1 MSIIQNKKE
10 KSLNKKIADYIV
22 VYIGCI
28 IQAFSV
34 VCILRP
40 NNLIVGGMTGLALTI
55 GKIFDINYTYI
66 YYLICLMILIAAK
79 VILGIREVKKIVLLS
94 TTYPIILILMN
105 HIKFNFLSDTPDK
118 ILICIYYGIF
128 MGIGTGLVLKR
139 GFSQGS
145 SDTIAK
151 ILHKKIF
158 SFMGISQVLL
168 GIDITI
174 LLISGF
180 VFGRT
185 AVLYAIIMQMIYS
198 KTISIV
204 LFGFGSSL
212 VKVVIISNKH
222 EEISKF
228 MRETINR
235 GYSIGYVY
243 GGYNN
248 IKREK
253 IISVCSL
260 REAMLIKDFITKVDE
275 EAFINIVPTISAWG
289 KEDGLQNLKDN

>member
-1 MSIIQNKKE
+1 M
-10 KSLNKKIADYIV
+10 NKKIMDYIV

-40 NNLIVGGMTGLALTI
+40 NHLIVGGITGLSLTI
-55 GKIFDINYTYI
+55 GKVIDINYTYI
-66 YYLICLMILIAAK
+66 YYAICLSILVAARI
-79 VILGIREVKKIVLLS
+79 ILGMREVRKIILLS
-94 TTYPIILILMN
+94 TTYPVILILMN
-105 HIKFNFLSDTPDK
+105 NIKFNFLRDTPDK

-145 SDTIAK
+145 SDTVAK

-168 GIDITI
+168 CIDITI

-185 AVLYAIIMQMIYS
+185 AVLYAIIMQMVYS
-198 KTISIV
+198 KTISVV

-212 VKVVIISNKH
+212 VKVVIISSQLDK
-222 EEISKF
+222 ISTF
-228 MRETINR
+228 MEETINR

-243 GGYNN
+243 GGYNHV
-248 IKREK
+248 KRKK

-260 REAMLIKDFITKVDE
+260 REAMLIKDFITKIDE

-289 KEDGLQNLKDN
+289 KEDGLQSLKEN

>member
-1 MSIIQNKKE
+1 M
-10 KSLNKKIADYIV
+10 DYIV
-22 VYIGCI
+22 VYIGCL
-28 IQAFSV
+28 IQAFSI

-40 NNLIVGGMTGLALTI
+40 NNLTVGGITGLSLTI
-55 GKIFDINYTYI
+55 GKIFNMNYTYI
-66 YYLICLMILIAAK
+66 YYAICLLILAAAR
-79 VILGIREVKKIVLLS
+79 VVLGMREVKKIILLS
-94 TTYPIILILMN
+94 TTYPVILILVN
-105 HIKFNFLSDTPDK
+105 QVKFNFLHDTPDK

-145 SDTIAK
+145 SDTVAK
-151 ILHKKIF
+151 ILHKKLF

-168 GIDITI
+168 CIDITI

-185 AVLYAIIMQMIYS
+185 AVLYAIIMQMVYS
-198 KTISIV
+198 KTISVV

-212 VKVVIISNKH
+212 VKVVIISSHLDK
-222 EEISKF
+222 ISTF
-228 MRETINR
+228 MSDTINR

-243 GGYNN
+243 GGHNHV
-248 IKREK
+248 KRKK

-275 EAFINIVPTISAWG
+275 DAFINIVPTISAWG
-289 KEDGLQNLKDN
+289 KEDGLQNLKES

>member
-1 MSIIQNKKE
+1 M
-10 KSLNKKIADYIV
+10 NKKIMDYIV
-22 VYIGCI
+22 VYIGCL
-28 IQAFSV
+28 IQAFSI

-40 NNLIVGGMTGLALTI
+40 NNLTVGGITGLSLTI
-55 GKIFDINYTYI
+55 GKIFNMNYTYI
-66 YYLICLMILIAAK
+66 YYAICLLILAATR
-79 VILGIREVKKIVLLS
+79 VVLGMREVKKIILLS
-94 TTYPIILILMN
+94 TTYPVILILVN
-105 HIKFNFLSDTPDK
+105 QVKFNFLHDTPDK

-145 SDTIAK
+145 SDTVAK
-151 ILHKKIF
+151 ILHKKLF

-168 GIDITI
+168 CIDITI

-185 AVLYAIIMQMIYS
+185 AVLYAIIMQMVYS
-198 KTISIV
+198 KTISVV

-212 VKVVIISNKH
+212 VKVVIISSHLDK
-222 EEISKF
+222 ISTF
-228 MRETINR
+228 MSDTINR

-243 GGYNN
+243 GGHNHV
-248 IKREK
+248 KRKK

-275 EAFINIVPTISAWG
+275 DAFINIVPTISAWG
-289 KEDGLQNLKDN
+289 KEDGLQNLKES

>member
-1 MSIIQNKKE
+1 M
-10 KSLNKKIADYIV
+10 NKKIMDYIV
-22 VYIGCI
+22 VYIGCL
-28 IQAFSV
+28 IQAFSI

-40 NNLIVGGMTGLALTI
+40 NNLTVGGITGLSLTI
-55 GKIFDINYTYI
+55 GKIFNMNYTYI
-66 YYLICLMILIAAK
+66 YYAICLLILAAAR
-79 VILGIREVKKIVLLS
+79 VVLGMREVKKIILLS
-94 TTYPIILILMN
+94 TTYPVILILVN
-105 HIKFNFLSDTPDK
+105 QVKFNFLHDTPDK

-145 SDTIAK
+145 SDTVAK
-151 ILHKKIF
+151 ILHKKLF

-168 GIDITI
+168 CIDITI

-185 AVLYAIIMQMIYS
+185 AVLYAIIMQMVYS
-198 KTISIV
+198 KTISVV

-212 VKVVIISNKH
+212 VKVVIISSHLDK
-222 EEISKF
+222 ISTF
-228 MRETINR
+228 MSDTINR

-243 GGYNN
+243 GGHNHV
-248 IKREK
+248 KRKK
-253 IISVCSL
+253 IVSVCSL

-275 EAFINIVPTISAWG
+275 DAFINIVPTISAWG
-289 KEDGLQNLKDN
+289 KEDGLQNLKES

>member
-1 MSIIQNKKE
+1 MNKKVM
-10 KSLNKKIADYIV
+10 DYII

-34 VCILRP
+34 VCILKP
-40 NNLIVGGMTGLALTI
+40 NNLIVGGITGLSLTI
-55 GKIFDINYTYI
+55 GKVVGINYTYL
-66 YYLICLMILIAAK
+66 YYGICLLILLGAK
-79 VILGIREVKKIVLLS
+79 IVLGMREVKKILLLS
-94 TTYPIILILMN
+94 TTYPVILIFMN
-105 HIKFNFLSDTPDK
+105 RIQFNFLHDTPDK

-128 MGIGTGLVLKR
+128 MGIGTGLVLKK

-145 SDTIAK
+145 SDTVAK
-151 ILHKKIF
+151 ILHKKLF
-158 SFMGISQVLL
+158 SFMEISQVLL
-168 GIDITI
+168 CIDITI

-198 KTISIV
+198 KTISTV

-212 VKVVIISNKH
+212 VKVVIISGQSEK
-222 EEISKF
+222 ISNF
-228 MRETINR
+228 MRDTINR

-243 GGYNN
+243 GGHNH

-260 REAMLIKDFITKVDE
+260 REAMLIKNFIIKIDE
-275 EAFINIVPTISAWG
+275 DAFINIVPTISAWG
-289 KEDGLQNLKDN
+289 REDGLQNLKES

>member
-1 MSIIQNKKE
+1 M
-10 KSLNKKIADYIV
+10 NKKIMDYIV
-22 VYIGCI
+22 VYIGCL
-28 IQAFSV
+28 IQAFSI

-40 NNLIVGGMTGLALTI
+40 NNLTVGGITGLSLTI
-55 GKIFDINYTYI
+55 GKIFNMNYTYI
-66 YYLICLMILIAAK
+66 YYAICLLILVAARM
-79 VILGIREVKKIVLLS
+79 VLGMREVKKIILLS
-94 TTYPIILILMN
+94 TTYPVILILVN
-105 HIKFNFLSDTPDK
+105 QVKFNFLHDTPDK

-145 SDTIAK
+145 SDTVAK
-151 ILHKKIF
+151 ILHKKLF

-168 GIDITI
+168 CIDITI

-185 AVLYAIIMQMIYS
+185 AVLYAIIMQMVYS
-198 KTISIV
+198 KTISVV

-212 VKVVIISNKH
+212 VKVVIISSHLDK
-222 EEISKF
+222 ISTF
-228 MRETINR
+228 MSDTINR

-243 GGYNN
+243 GGHNHV
-248 IKREK
+248 KRKK

-275 EAFINIVPTISAWG
+275 DAFINIVPTISAWG
-289 KEDGLQNLKDN
+289 KEDGLQNLKES

>member
-1 MSIIQNKKE
+1 M
-10 KSLNKKIADYIV
+10 NKKIMDYVV
-22 VYIGCI
+22 VYIGCL
-28 IQAFSV
+28 IQAFSI
-34 VCILRP
+34 VCILKP
-40 NNLIVGGMTGLALTI
+40 NNLTVGGITGLSLTI
-55 GKIFDINYTYI
+55 GKIFNMNYTYI
-66 YYLICLMILIAAK
+66 YYAICLLILFAARM
-79 VILGIREVKKIVLLS
+79 VLGMREVKKIILLS
-94 TTYPIILILMN
+94 TTYPIILILVN
-105 HIKFNFLSDTPDK
+105 QIKFNFLHDTPDK

-145 SDTIAK
+145 SDTVAK
-151 ILHKKIF
+151 ILHKKLF

-168 GIDITI
+168 CIDITI

-185 AVLYAIIMQMIYS
+185 AVLYAIIMQMVYS
-198 KTISIV
+198 KTISVV

-212 VKVVIISNKH
+212 VKVVIISSHLDK
-222 EEISKF
+222 ISTF

-243 GGYNN
+243 GGHNHV
-248 IKREK
+248 KRKK

-275 EAFINIVPTISAWG
+275 DAFINIVPTISAWG
-289 KEDGLQNLKDN
+289 KEDGLQNLKES

>member
-1 MSIIQNKKE
+1 M
-10 KSLNKKIADYIV
+10 NKKIMDYVV
-22 VYIGCI
+22 VYIGCL
-28 IQAFSV
+28 IQAFSI
-34 VCILRP
+34 VCILKP
-40 NNLIVGGMTGLALTI
+40 NNLTVGGITGLSLTI
-55 GKIFDINYTYI
+55 GKIFNMNYTYI
-66 YYLICLMILIAAK
+66 YYAICLLILFAARM
-79 VILGIREVKKIVLLS
+79 VLGMREVKKIILLS
-94 TTYPIILILMN
+94 TTYPIILILVN
-105 HIKFNFLSDTPDK
+105 QIKFNFLHDTPDK

-145 SDTIAK
+145 SDTVAK
-151 ILHKKIF
+151 ILHKKLF

-168 GIDITI
+168 CIDITI

-180 VFGRT
+180 IFGRT
-185 AVLYAIIMQMIYS
+185 AVLYAIIMQMVYS
-198 KTISIV
+198 KTISVV

-212 VKVVIISNKH
+212 VKVVIISSHLDK
-222 EEISKF
+222 ISTF

-243 GGYNN
+243 GGHNHV
-248 IKREK
+248 KRKK

-275 EAFINIVPTISAWG
+275 DAFINIVPTISAWG
-289 KEDGLQNLKDN
+289 KEDGLQNLKES

>member
-1 MSIIQNKKE
+1 MNKKVM
-10 KSLNKKIADYIV
+10 DYIV
-22 VYIGCI
+22 VYIGCL
-28 IQAFSV
+28 IQAFSI

-40 NNLIVGGMTGLALTI
+40 NNLTVGGITGLSLTI
-55 GKIFDINYTYI
+55 GKIFNMNYTYI
-66 YYLICLMILIAAK
+66 YYAICLLILAAAR
-79 VILGIREVKKIVLLS
+79 VVLGMREVKKIILLS
-94 TTYPIILILMN
+94 TTYPIILILVN
-105 HIKFNFLSDTPDK
+105 QIKFNFLHDTPDK

-145 SDTIAK
+145 SDTVAK
-151 ILHKKIF
+151 ILHKKLF

-168 GIDITI
+168 CIDITI

-185 AVLYAIIMQMIYS
+185 AVLYAIIMQMVYS
-198 KTISIV
+198 KTISVV

-212 VKVVIISNKH
+212 VKVVIISSHLDK
-222 EEISKF
+222 ISTF
-228 MRETINR
+228 MSETINR

-243 GGYNN
+243 GGHNHV
-248 IKREK
+248 KRKK

-275 EAFINIVPTISAWG
+275 DAFINIVPTISAWG
-289 KEDGLQNLKDN
+289 KEDGLQNLKES

>member
-1 MSIIQNKKE
+1 MNKKVM
-10 KSLNKKIADYIV
+10 DYII

-34 VCILRP
+34 VCILKP
-40 NNLIVGGMTGLALTI
+40 NNLIVGGITGLSLTI
-55 GKIFDINYTYI
+55 GKVVGINYTYL
-66 YYLICLMILIAAK
+66 YYGICLLILLGAK
-79 VILGIREVKKIVLLS
+79 IVLGMREVKKIILLS
-94 TTYPIILILMN
+94 TTYPVILIFIN
-105 HIKFNFLSDTPDK
+105 RIQFNFLHDTPDK

-128 MGIGTGLVLKR
+128 MGIGTGLVLKK

-145 SDTIAK
+145 SDTVAK
-151 ILHKKIF
+151 ILHKKLF
-158 SFMGISQVLL
+158 SFMEISQVLL
-168 GIDITI
+168 CIDITI

-198 KTISIV
+198 KTISTV

-212 VKVVIISNKH
+212 VKVVIISGQSEK
-222 EEISKF
+222 ISNF
-228 MRETINR
+228 MRDTINR

-243 GGYNN
+243 GGHNH

-260 REAMLIKDFITKVDE
+260 REAMLIKNFITKIDE
-275 EAFINIVPTISAWG
+275 DAFINIVPTISAWG
-289 KEDGLQNLKDN
+289 REDGLQNLKES

>member
-1 MSIIQNKKE
+1 MNKKVM
-10 KSLNKKIADYIV
+10 DYIV
-22 VYIGCI
+22 VYIGCL
-28 IQAFSV
+28 IQAFSI

-40 NNLIVGGMTGLALTI
+40 NNLTVGGITGLSLTI
-55 GKIFDINYTYI
+55 GKIFNMNYTYI
-66 YYLICLMILIAAK
+66 YYVICLLILVAARM
-79 VILGIREVKKIVLLS
+79 VLGMREVKKIILLS
-94 TTYPIILILMN
+94 TTYPVILILVN
-105 HIKFNFLSDTPDK
+105 QIKFNFLHDTPDK

-145 SDTIAK
+145 SDTVAK
-151 ILHKKIF
+151 ILHKKLF

-168 GIDITI
+168 CIDITI

-185 AVLYAIIMQMIYS
+185 AVLYAIIMQMVYS
-198 KTISIV
+198 KTISVV

-212 VKVVIISNKH
+212 VKVVIISSHLDK
-222 EEISKF
+222 ISTF
-228 MRETINR
+228 MSETINR

-243 GGYNN
+243 GGHNHV
-248 IKREK
+248 KRKK

-275 EAFINIVPTISAWG
+275 DAFINIVPTISAWG
-289 KEDGLQNLKDN
+289 KEDGLQNLKES

>member
-1 MSIIQNKKE
+1 M
-10 KSLNKKIADYIV
+10 NKKIMDYII

-40 NNLIVGGMTGLALTI
+40 NNLIVGGITGLSLTI
-55 GKIFDINYTYI
+55 GKVINIDYTYI
-66 YYLICLMILIAAK
+66 YYAICLMILAAAK
-79 VILGIREVKKIVLLS
+79 IVLGMREVKKIILLS
-94 TTYPIILILMN
+94 TTYPVILILMN
-105 HIKFNFLSDTPDK
+105 RIQFNFLHDTPDK

-145 SDTIAK
+145 SDTVAK

-168 GIDITI
+168 CIDITI

-180 VFGRT
+180 IFGRT
-185 AVLYAIIMQMIYS
+185 AVLYAIIMQMVYS
-198 KTISIV
+198 KTISVV

-212 VKVVIISNKH
+212 VKVVIISSQLDK
-222 EEISKF
+222 ISYF
-228 MRETINR
+228 MKETINR
-235 GYSIGYVY
+235 GYSIGHVY
-243 GGYNN
+243 GGHNH

-289 KEDGLQNLKDN
+289 KEDGLQRLKES

>member
-1 MSIIQNKKE
+1 M
-10 KSLNKKIADYIV
+10 NKKIMDYIV
-22 VYIGCI
+22 VYIGCL
-28 IQAFSV
+28 IQAFSI

-40 NNLIVGGMTGLALTI
+40 NNLTVGGITGLSLTI
-55 GKIFDINYTYI
+55 GKIFNMNYTYI
-66 YYLICLMILIAAK
+66 YYAICLLILAAAR
-79 VILGIREVKKIVLLS
+79 VVLGMREVKKIILLS
-94 TTYPIILILMN
+94 TTYPVILILVN
-105 HIKFNFLSDTPDK
+105 QVKFNFLHDTSDK

-145 SDTIAK
+145 SDTVAK
-151 ILHKKIF
+151 ILHKKLF

-168 GIDITI
+168 CIDITI

-185 AVLYAIIMQMIYS
+185 AVLYAIIMQMVYS
-198 KTISIV
+198 KTISVV

-212 VKVVIISNKH
+212 VKVVIISSHLDK
-222 EEISKF
+222 ISTF
-228 MRETINR
+228 MSDTINR

-243 GGYNN
+243 GGHNHV
-248 IKREK
+248 KRKK

-275 EAFINIVPTISAWG
+275 DAFINIVPTISAWG
-289 KEDGLQNLKDN
+289 KEDGLQNLKES

>member
-1 MSIIQNKKE
+1 MNKKVM
-10 KSLNKKIADYIV
+10 DYIV
-22 VYIGCI
+22 VYIGCL
-28 IQAFSV
+28 IQAFSI

-40 NNLIVGGMTGLALTI
+40 NNLIVGGITGLSLTI
-55 GKIFDINYTYI
+55 GKIFNMNYTYI
-66 YYLICLMILIAAK
+66 YYAICLLILVAARM
-79 VILGIREVKKIVLLS
+79 VLGMREVKKIILLS
-94 TTYPIILILMN
+94 TTYPVILILVN
-105 HIKFNFLSDTPDK
+105 QIKFNFLHDTPDK

-145 SDTIAK
+145 SDTVAK
-151 ILHKKIF
+151 ILHKKLF

-168 GIDITI
+168 CIDITI

-185 AVLYAIIMQMIYS
+185 AVLYAIIMQMVYS
-198 KTISIV
+198 KTISVV

-212 VKVVIISNKH
+212 VKVVIISSHLDK
-222 EEISKF
+222 ISTF
-228 MRETINR
+228 MSETINR

-243 GGYNN
+243 GGHNHV
-248 IKREK
+248 KRKK

-275 EAFINIVPTISAWG
+275 NAFINIVPTISAWG
-289 KEDGLQNLKDN
+289 KEDGLQNLKES

>member
-1 MSIIQNKKE
+1 M
-10 KSLNKKIADYIV
+10 NKKIMDYVV
-22 VYIGCI
+22 VYIGCL
-28 IQAFSV
+28 IQAFSI

-40 NNLIVGGMTGLALTI
+40 NNLTVGGITGLSLTI
-55 GKIFDINYTYI
+55 GKIFNMNYTYI
-66 YYLICLMILIAAK
+66 YYAICLLILAAARI
-79 VILGIREVKKIVLLS
+79 VLGMREVKKIILLS
-94 TTYPIILILMN
+94 TTYPVILILVN
-105 HIKFNFLSDTPDK
+105 QIKFNFLHDTPDK

-145 SDTIAK
+145 SDTVAK
-151 ILHKKIF
+151 ILHKKLF

-168 GIDITI
+168 CIDITI

-185 AVLYAIIMQMIYS
+185 AVLYAIIMQMVYS
-198 KTISIV
+198 KTISVV

-212 VKVVIISNKH
+212 VKVVIISSHLDK
-222 EEISKF
+222 ISTF
-228 MRETINR
+228 MRDTINR

-243 GGYNN
+243 GGHNH
-248 IKREK
+248 IKRKK

-275 EAFINIVPTISAWG
+275 DAFINIVPTISAWG
-289 KEDGLQNLKDN
+289 KEDGLQNLKES

>member
-1 MSIIQNKKE
+1 M
-10 KSLNKKIADYIV
+10 NKKIMDYIV
-22 VYIGCI
+22 VYIGCL
-28 IQAFSV
+28 IQAFSI

-40 NNLIVGGMTGLALTI
+40 NNLTVGGITGLSLTI
-55 GKIFDINYTYI
+55 GKIFNMNYTYI
-66 YYLICLMILIAAK
+66 YYAICLLILAAARE
-79 VILGIREVKKIVLLS
+79 VLGMREVKKIILLS
-94 TTYPIILILMN
+94 TTYPVILILVN
-105 HIKFNFLSDTPDK
+105 QVKFNFLHDTPDK

-145 SDTIAK
+145 SDTVTK
-151 ILHKKIF
+151 ILHKKLF

-168 GIDITI
+168 CIDITI

-185 AVLYAIIMQMIYS
+185 AVLYAIIMQMVYS
-198 KTISIV
+198 KTISVV

-212 VKVVIISNKH
+212 VKVVIISSHLDK
-222 EEISKF
+222 ISTF
-228 MRETINR
+228 MSDTINR

-243 GGYNN
+243 GGHNHV
-248 IKREK
+248 KRKK

-275 EAFINIVPTISAWG
+275 DAFINIVPTISAWG
-289 KEDGLQNLKDN
+289 KEDGLQNLKES

>member
-1 MSIIQNKKE
+1 MNKKVM
-10 KSLNKKIADYIV
+10 DYIV
-22 VYIGCI
+22 VYIGCL
-28 IQAFSV
+28 IQAFSI

-40 NNLIVGGMTGLALTI
+40 NNLTVGGITGLSLTI
-55 GKIFDINYTYI
+55 GKIFNMNYTYI
-66 YYLICLMILIAAK
+66 YYAICLLILVAARM
-79 VILGIREVKKIVLLS
+79 VLGMREVKKIILLS
-94 TTYPIILILMN
+94 TTYPVILILVN
-105 HIKFNFLSDTPDK
+105 QIKFNFLHDTPDK

-145 SDTIAK
+145 SDTVAK
-151 ILHKKIF
+151 ILHKKLF

-168 GIDITI
+168 CIDITI

-185 AVLYAIIMQMIYS
+185 AVLYAIIMQMVYS
-198 KTISIV
+198 KTISVV

-212 VKVVIISNKH
+212 VKVVIISSHLDK
-222 EEISKF
+222 ISTF
-228 MRETINR
+228 MSDTINR

-243 GGYNN
+243 GGHNHV
-248 IKREK
+248 KRKK

-275 EAFINIVPTISAWG
+275 DAFINIVPTISAWG
-289 KEDGLQNLKDN
+289 KEDGLQNLKES

>member
-1 MSIIQNKKE
+1 M
-10 KSLNKKIADYIV
+10 NKKIMDYVV
-22 VYIGCI
+22 VYVGCI

-34 VCILRP
+34 VCILKP
-40 NNLIVGGMTGLALTI
+40 NNLIVGGITGLSLTI
-55 GKIFDINYTYI
+55 GKIINFNYTYI
-66 YYLICLMILIAAK
+66 YYAICLFILLAARI
-79 VILGIREVKKIVLLS
+79 VLGMREVRKIILLS

-145 SDTIAK
+145 SDTVAK
-151 ILHKKIF
+151 ILHKKLF

-168 GIDITI
+168 CIDITI
-174 LLISGF
+174 LLMSGF
-180 VFGRT
+180 IFGRT
-185 AVLYAIIMQMIYS
+185 AVLYAIIMQMVYS

-212 VKVVIISNKH
+212 VKVVIISDQLNK
-222 EEISKF
+222 ISIF
-228 MRETINR
+228 MKNTINR
-235 GYSIGYVY
+235 GFSIGYVY
-243 GGYNN
+243 GGRNH

-260 REAMLIKDFITKVDE
+260 REAMLIKDFITKIDE
-275 EAFINIVPTISAWG
+275 DAFINIVPTISAWG
-289 KEDGLQNLKDN
+289 KEDGLQNLKEN